1 MLKFHNTL
9 SNQLEEFHPLND
21 NEVRMY
27 ICGPTVW
34 NFAHIGNFRTF
45 VFGDILRRYLKF
57 KGYNLTHVMNLTDV
71 DDRIIRESN
80 KQNISIDEMT
90 APFIVAFWEDLDS
103 LNCERPE
110 VAPRATE
117 HIAEMISMIET
128 LLENGYAYESDGSI
142 YYRIS
147 AFPEYGKLSKIKFE
161 GNIVG
166 GSERVDTDKYE
177 KEDARDFAL
186 WKLVDTEDSASW
198 DASFGRGRPG
208 WHIECSAMAMKYLG
222 ETFDIHAGG
231 IDLQFPHH
239 ENEIAQSE
247 GATGKCFAK
256 TWLHGEFLKIDGE
269 KMAKTLGNEFTLRD
283 IIKRGV
289 QPLAV
294 RYLLLSVPYNK
305 QLNFTFENLSG
316 AETTIERLHD
326 FKKRLQEAHLT
337 DGINTDLQ
345 EKVRGF
351 LEDFETAMD
360 DNLNTSV
367 ALAAL
372 HNLVR
377 EVNTALAHETVLTE
391 DRSFILH
398 TIDRFNSV
406 FGIFIESKEVI
417 LETEIKGL
425 IEDRREAKNN
435 RDYEK
440 ADDIRNYLLSD
451 GIEIEDT
458 KLGARWKRI
467 KEIDE
472 SEKRIA
478 VILRRFAGQKVSGSL
493 FSVNREITLPFF
505 DEIISDPK
513 DMKIDHKAISRDD
526 EWWVEVKL
534 IQKPYKF
541 SPRIIQQMKD
551 YLEKIRP
558 NKINST
564 VIWLAFFGELP
575 IKFTQ
580 ELSYLG
586 IFSSSLNQI
595 EELERI
601 LGIKS

>member
-1 MLKFHNTL
+1 
-9 SNQLEEFHPLND
+9 
-21 NEVRMY
+21 
-27 ICGPTVW
+27 
-34 NFAHIGNFRTF
+34 
-45 VFGDILRRYLKF
+45 
-57 KGYNLTHVMNLTDV
+57 
-71 DDRIIRESN
+71 
-80 KQNISIDEMT
+80 
-90 APFIVAFWEDLDS
+90 
-103 LNCERPE
+103 
-110 VAPRATE
+110 
-117 HIAEMISMIET
+117 
-128 LLENGYAYESDGSI
+128 
-142 YYRIS
+142 
-147 AFPEYGKLSKIKFE
+147 
-161 GNIVG
+161 
-166 GSERVDTDKYE
+166 
-177 KEDARDFAL
+177 
-186 WKLVDTEDSASW
+186 
-198 DASFGRGRPG
+198 
-208 WHIECSAMAMKYLG
+208 
-222 ETFDIHAGG
+222 
-231 IDLQFPHH
+231 
-239 ENEIAQSE
+239 
-247 GATGKCFAK
+247 
-256 TWLHGEFLKIDGE
+256 
-269 KMAKTLGNEFTLRD
+269 
-283 IIKRGV
+283 
-289 QPLAV
+289 
-294 RYLLLSVPYNK
+294 
-305 QLNFTFENLSG
+305 LSG

-406 FGIFIESKEVI
+406 FGIFIKSKEVI